1 MENKEASIF
10 SFKENLTKTPSEVDS
25 SFTRHRAFYVLLL
38 NIASTYVIS
47 TILSFIILAIC
58 SFFHLNDNIANS
70 ISQLVSTIV
79 TLGLIIPLM
88 YKTIASDAK
97 VFSKKTWLV
106 LLLTLGFFVIFY
118 VLVSYLYTD
127 LIEKNIIQLLVK
139 HNIISSDTL
148 KKFPTSINQIEIE
161 KMLKDNTALIISI
174 PSIVVLA
181 PFLEE
186 LIYRKS
192 LFRILNIKVPGF
204 NAIISGLIFGLVHV
218 IMPIILV
225 LLSLNIEGSD
235 YTIDNLYLES
245 IYFFNYFI
253 CGVLLGIIYNI
264 SGQNLFISYL
274 VHLLNN
280 LIVLIDVIL

>member
-1 MENKEASIF
+1 MENKETSIF

-25 SFTRHRAFYVLLL
+25 SFTRHHAFYVLLL

-118 VLVSYLYTD
+118 VLVSFLYTD

-174 PSIVVLA
+174 PSILFTSTKYGLS
-181 PFLEE
+181 PTL
-186 LIYRKS
+186 
-192 LFRILNIKVPGF
+192 LFRSLISSFPYTYNPHVSVNNISKSCV
-204 NAIISGLIFGLVHV
+204 
-218 IMPIILV
+218 
-225 LLSLNIEGSD
+225 
-235 YTIDNLYLES
+235 
-245 IYFFNYFI
+245 
-253 CGVLLGIIYNI
+253 LGIF
-264 SGQNLFISYL
+264 SKS
-274 VHLLNN
+274 
-280 LIVLIDVIL
+280 